1 MHFSFI
7 WKKYKYKQQNV
18 LLVSKVKVLIMQ
30 TGIYQNNIFHW
41 VRIVIQNY
49 VHQLNVEAGKG
60 SLTLTHLYRVY
71 VMGSV

>member
-1 MHFSFI
+1 
-7 WKKYKYKQQNV
+7 
-18 LLVSKVKVLIMQ
+18 MQ

-41 VRIVIQNY
+41 VGILIQNY

-60 SLTLTHLYRVY
+60 GLTLTHLYRVY

>member
-30 TGIYQNNIFHW
+30 TAYIRIIYFIG
-41 VRIVIQNY
+41 
-49 VHQLNVEAGKG
+49 LE
-60 SLTLTHLYRVY
+60 L
-71 VMGSV
+71 